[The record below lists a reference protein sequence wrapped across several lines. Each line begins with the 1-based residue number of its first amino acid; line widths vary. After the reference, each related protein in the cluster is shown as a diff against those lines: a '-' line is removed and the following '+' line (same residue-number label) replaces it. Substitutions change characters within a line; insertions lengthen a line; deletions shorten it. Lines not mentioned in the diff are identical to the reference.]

1 MLTGANS
8 SDDTTVAGA
17 WDTMASGG
25 ARELA
30 NDNVNSTCAE
40 FCLYCAME
48 QTSVDAAGDMT
59 FDNEKD
65 STANALMCSPK
76 VCRGSAPEERIINLA
91 VTQSM
96 VEEFKSECSNRVA
109 GDRRRLR
116 SLGDGWHGR
125 RLAENTNRIIG
136 SFQCEG
142 SGKDLCDM
150 SGGNLATVLERAS
163 LAKAASPSLTA
174 SSTGGNSNTPDDDH
188 NHGSDDDD
196 NDNDGDDGDGGSE
209 NDNSDDDN
217 LAENKAQRLCVGT
230 STVSMGA
237 AAAFALILVGHH

>member
-1 MLTGANS
+1 MG
-8 SDDTTVAGA
+8 
-17 WDTMASGG
+17 
-25 ARELA
+25 
-30 NDNVNSTCAE
+30 
-40 FCLYCAME
+40 
-48 QTSVDAAGDMT
+48 
-59 FDNEKD
+59 
-65 STANALMCSPK
+65 
-76 VCRGSAPEERIINLA
+76 
-91 VTQSM
+91 

-188 NHGSDDDD
+188 NHGSDD
-196 NDNDGDDGDGGSE
+196 GDGGSE

>member
-1 MLTGANS
+1 
-8 SDDTTVAGA
+8 
-17 WDTMASGG
+17 
-25 ARELA
+25 
-30 NDNVNSTCAE
+30 
-40 FCLYCAME
+40 
-48 QTSVDAAGDMT
+48 
-59 FDNEKD
+59 
-65 STANALMCSPK
+65 
-76 VCRGSAPEERIINLA
+76 
-91 VTQSM
+91 
-96 VEEFKSECSNRVA
+96 
-109 GDRRRLR
+109 
-116 SLGDGWHGR
+116 
-125 RLAENTNRIIG
+125 
-136 SFQCEG
+136 
-142 SGKDLCDM
+142 M